1 MAIDQ
6 WWWPLQPFQCEW
18 WGFSRSPPPRLHAGD
33 YADMCTA
40 DHTHFDVC
48 DDKLI
53 RMRTRVRSCNLIF
66 VSLSIFHRLHGF
78 VSYVWASQW
87 ISVCSPYT
95 HGDQG
100 VVAGWVPVVSLQL
113 ILEIAFITHSLSPLS
128 HIQRVALHV
137 TSSVSEIHQPYCEGF
152 CSCTS
157 LKWLQLFNSGT
168 ISSISCG
175 QFEPT
180 VRILTISIYLCFHA
194 CLFNQTGIRCMYIKC
209 PLKIVENKYCGYIV
223 ESFSAFQWFIRGS
236 QLFVTN

>member
-1 MAIDQ
+1 MVPVSKVSPDCCCGWVDTRRGCVNAVSVVSAFMAIDQ
-6 WWWPLQPFQCEW
+6 WWWPLQLFQCEW

-40 DHTHFDVC
+40 DHTHFDAC

-137 TSSVSEIHQPYCEGF
+137 TSSVSEIHNF
-152 CSCTS
+152 S
-157 LKWLQLFNSGT
+157 LPMVKDFVL
-168 ISSISCG
+168 
-175 QFEPT
+175 
-180 VRILTISIYLCFHA
+180 V
-194 CLFNQTGIRCMYIKC
+194 
-209 PLKIVENKYCGYIV
+209 PL
-223 ESFSAFQWFIRGS
+223 
-236 QLFVTN
+236 

>member
-1 MAIDQ
+1 MRILA
-6 WWWPLQPFQCEW
+6 L
-18 WGFSRSPPPRLHAGD
+18 SSSTAPRLHAGD

-40 DHTHFDVC
+40 DHTHFDAC

-87 ISVCSPYT
+87 ISACSPYT

-128 HIQRVALHV
+128 HIQRVLCMLPPLSLRFIIFPSLWWRILFLYLFKMTTAFQFWHHIIYFV
-137 TSSVSEIHQPYCEGF
+137 WPVWANCE
-152 CSCTS
+152 
-157 LKWLQLFNSGT
+157 
-168 ISSISCG
+168 
-175 QFEPT
+175 
-180 VRILTISIYLCFHA
+180 ILTISIHLCFHA